1 MPIRSR
7 PLPILALLSLAL
19 AACGTSPIPSAPAQR
34 AQAVLQ
40 PTTVTQPVAGQA
52 VAGVIDF
59 DQMKDGSVRVSG
71 SVRHLAPGSQVGFH
85 IHEKGVCE
93 GDATSAGGH
102 FNPGGTAHGQPGKG
116 HAGDLP
122 MLHADANGTA
132 SIDYVSRDLKL
143 IGPTGII
150 GRGLIVHRDADDY
163 KTQPTGNA
171 GPRLACAVIAVR
183 N

>member
-1 MPIRSR
+1 MQARSLS
-7 PLPILALLSLAL
+7 LPILALLSLAL
-19 AACGTSPIPSAPAQR
+19 AACGTSPTPSAPAQR

-40 PTTVTQPVAGQA
+40 PTTTAQPVAGTA

-59 DQMKDGSVRVSG
+59 DEMKDGSVRVSG
-71 SVRHLAPGSQVGFH
+71 SVRNLAPGSQVGFH

-93 GDATSAGGH
+93 GDGTSAGGH
-102 FNPGGTAHGQPGKG
+102 FNPGGKAHGQPGKG

-132 SIDYVSRDLKL
+132 SIDYVSRDIQLSGTNA
-143 IGPTGII
+143 IV
-150 GRGLIVHRDADDY
+150 GRGLIVHRDADDQ

-171 GPRLACAVIAVR
+171 GPRLACAVIVVR